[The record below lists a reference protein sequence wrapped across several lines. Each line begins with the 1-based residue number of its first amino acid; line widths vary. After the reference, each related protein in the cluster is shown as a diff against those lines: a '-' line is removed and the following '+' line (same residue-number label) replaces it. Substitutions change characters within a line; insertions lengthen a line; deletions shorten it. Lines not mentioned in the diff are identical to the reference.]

1 MERAS
6 RRTASLCKKV
16 NMEKFSR
23 AVESVNPVFLS
34 KKAAGSKEADQDND
48 AQRSTTGEDI
58 QVLDD
63 SESRT
68 AKEDNAISTTTP
80 VGDAVVHT
88 GDAEEDIASELAE
101 PWAIRRQASG
111 GQMR

>member
-16 NMEKFSR
+16 NMDNFSR

-48 AQRSTTGEDI
+48 AQ
-58 QVLDD
+58 L
-63 SESRT
+63 
-68 AKEDNAISTTTP
+68 
-80 VGDAVVHT
+80 HT
-88 GDAEEDIASELAE
+88 GDAEEDIASEFAE

-111 GQMR
+111 GANAVMRASSTGSVRSSSDLELKVRAIIHISQPDVT

>member
-16 NMEKFSR
+16 NMDNFSR

-48 AQRSTTGEDI
+48 AQ
-58 QVLDD
+58 L
-63 SESRT
+63 
-68 AKEDNAISTTTP
+68 
-80 VGDAVVHT
+80 HT
-88 GDAEEDIASELAE
+88 GDAEDIASEFAE

-111 GQMR
+111 GAYAVMRASSTGSVRSSSDLELKVRAIIHNSQPDVT